1 MQSHLFET
9 GFCNAIEFRL
19 RRTLQLLNRHPQI
32 LQDNKAANHF
42 KAFFIIILPQEEE
55 D

>member
-1 MQSHLFET
+1 MQSHLFKT
-9 GFCNAIEFRL
+9 GFCNAIELRL

-32 LQDNKAANHF
+32 QDNKAANHF